1 MTKYDIVNTREL
13 LQIYISTL
21 ELLNYTATEEC
32 LF

>member
-13 LQIYISTL
+13 LQIFICTL
-21 ELLNYTATEEC
+21 ELLNYTAAAEC